1 MYNFSWVYNVK
12 VEYINVDS
20 IFSFLLF
27 LSSLEE
33 NKNDG
38 EIDDLLAYLQQQLT
52 VEHSSQK
59 ICQPEVETSQVHISG
74 NISKFLSDTWCTFFF
89 FCTCRWLWYWYSC
102 CWLILKLFFLYFSGV
117 CGHSIAT
124 RGADVHL
131 SLGGELGFGYAGV
144 RTAFPRLQGFLHLC
158 KVRWRPILF
167 AVLTWT
173 RSELNPL
180 SPWFFFAIKVA
191 VCLSSVGG
199 H

>member
-74 NISKFLSDTWCTFFF
+74 NISKFHSDTCTFFF
-89 FCTCRWLWYWYSC
+89 
-102 CWLILKLFFLYFSGV
+102 
-117 CGHSIAT
+117 
-124 RGADVHL
+124 VHVVD
-131 SLGGELGFGYAGV
+131 YDIDI
-144 RTAFPRLQGFLHLC
+144 P
-158 KVRWRPILF
+158 
-167 AVLTWT
+167 AVG
-173 RSELNPL
+173 
-180 SPWFFFAIKVA
+180 WF
-191 VCLSSVGG
+191 
-199 H
+199 